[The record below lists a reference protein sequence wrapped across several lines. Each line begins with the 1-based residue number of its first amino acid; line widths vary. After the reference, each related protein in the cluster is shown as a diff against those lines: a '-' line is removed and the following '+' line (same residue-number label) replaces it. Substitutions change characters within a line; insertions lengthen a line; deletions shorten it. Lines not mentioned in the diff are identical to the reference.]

1 MAIVTP
7 RRTDDC
13 IMVFLQQI
21 IQLLSR
27 PPGSV
32 IYHLLTLFALQVVLA
47 LSFAR
52 WQRDANDES
61 ARRMTFAAGGILL
74 ARLILLFVGLMVE
87 GDPARARIVL
97 PPLEQAIDMATVL
110 LLVWGLAA
118 LAMHRPRL
126 ADGLLLV
133 SLVVVA
139 VMFLFFFQD
148 WQNRVAATGVAT
160 AYVGTIQAYVWG
172 VLQMALL
179 AAGLVWLLLER
190 GSRFTLRPI
199 IVAVVLLAHVA
210 NFFNY
215 PEIIPSGTEVVYWL
229 RLGYMVAFP
238 LWAVQAYRD
247 NIRGLLTPTEVGR
260 LQSIQLAHNLQLAT
274 AVISARIPELRLEQ
288 ALDMVTGLV
297 PTRLAAIGLIDEKHP
312 QRVVFGQLRPAPAR
326 DTGYGRQINLSDHAA
341 FRLAYE
347 QQRGIELLPR
357 GVGARQAHELS
368 QQFNAGAFGPVFVE
382 PLVVAHQCLGFLL
395 LAAPPTAQNWSER
408 DRAVIPGL
416 AAFIAQAVANS
427 RRLEMDASAQ
437 PGNRPDLAPLSATA
451 ITLPRGGEGDAEKE
465 RLMLELAETRR
476 MLTTVEERARQAE
489 TVAVFLQQ
497 REPGQPTAARPQVA
511 QSALAPAVD
520 QALNVI
526 LPLLREK
533 NLKLDMVIRDDL
545 PLVAVKETI
554 LRQLVLSLLE
564 NSCRASREDGTILI
578 RAEAVAANGSGPAT
592 GRAVALMVSDAG
604 SGIRPEDQERV
615 FDSHYYLTGG
625 RPIVGLGDNSA
636 NLAVVQKL
644 AQAGGGDM
652 YFESKPGAGTTFT
665 LRLPAAEVRPWTL
678 MKTKQ
683 EAGKSKSG
691 MVKPEPITPGGG
703 TVDGG

>member
-1 MAIVTP
+1 
-7 RRTDDC
+7 
-13 IMVFLQQI
+13 MVFLQQI
-21 IQLLSR
+21 IELLSR

-32 IYHLLTLFALQVVLA
+32 IYHLLTLFALQVILA
-47 LSFAR
+47 LAFAR

-74 ARLILLFVGLMVE
+74 ARLVLLFVGLMVE
-87 GDPARARIVL
+87 PNPAQARIVL
-97 PPLEQAIDMATVL
+97 PPLEQALDLATVT
-110 LLVWGLAA
+110 LLVWGLAPF
-118 LAMHRPRL
+118 AMDRPRL
-126 ADGLLLV
+126 ADGVLLV

-139 VMFLFFFQD
+139 VIFLFFFQD

-172 VLQMALL
+172 MLQMAIL
-179 AAGLVWLLLER
+179 AMGLIWLLMER
-190 GSRFTLRPI
+190 NSRLTLRPI

-210 NFFNY
+210 SFFNY
-215 PEIIPSGTEVVYWL
+215 PEIIPSGTEIVYWL
-229 RLGYMVAFP
+229 RLGYLVAFP

-247 NIRGLLTPTEVGR
+247 NIRGLLTPAEAER
-260 LQSIQLAHNLQLAT
+260 LQSAQLAQNLRLST
-274 AVISARIPELRLEQ
+274 GVIGARMPDVRLEQ

-297 PTRLAAIGLIDEKHP
+297 PTRFVAIGLIDEKNP

-368 QQFNAGAFGPVFVE
+368 QQFNAGPFGPIFVE
-382 PLVVAHQCLGFLL
+382 PLVVANHCLGFLM
-395 LAAPPTAQNWSER
+395 LAAPPTARNWSER
-408 DRAVIPGL
+408 DRVIIPGL
-416 AAFIAQAVANS
+416 AMFIAQAIANS
-427 RRLEMDASAQ
+427 RRGEIEA
-437 PGNRPDLAPLSATA
+437 PGGPIQGVSPVLPAA
-451 ITLPRGGEGDAEKE
+451 ITLARMADRDTEKE

-476 MLTTVEERARQAE
+476 MLSAAEDRARQAE

-511 QSALAPAVD
+511 QSALSTSVEHAAG
-520 QALNVI
+520 VI
-526 LPLLREK
+526 LPMLRQK
-533 NLKLDMVIRDDL
+533 NLKLDMAVDHDL
-545 PLVAVKETI
+545 PLVAVKETV

-564 NSCRASREDGTILI
+564 NACRASIEDGTIGV
-578 RAEAVAANGSGPAT
+578 RAETVSANGSSPAS
-592 GRAVALMVSDAG
+592 GRVVALMVSDSG
-604 SGIRPEDQERV
+604 SGIRAEDLNRV
-615 FDSHYYLTGG
+615 FDSQYYLSGG

-644 AQAGGGDM
+644 AQASGGDLQ
-652 YFESKPGAGTTFT
+652 FESKLGTGTMFT

-678 MKTKQ
+678 MKVKQ
-683 EAGKSKSG
+683 QMEIGGA
-691 MVKPEPITPGGG
+691 KPARPETSTATGESN
-703 TVDGG
+703 